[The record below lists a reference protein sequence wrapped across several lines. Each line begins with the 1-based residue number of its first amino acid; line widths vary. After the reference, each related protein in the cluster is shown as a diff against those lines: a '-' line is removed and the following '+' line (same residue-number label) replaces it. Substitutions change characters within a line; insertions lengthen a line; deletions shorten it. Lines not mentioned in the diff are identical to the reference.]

1 MQVQTN
7 TEAYSWSQRG
17 QSAAQALPPMLVKA
31 ERVAATVVLGVHGRK
46 RAGPGESFWQ
56 YRPYSFGNSTQRI
69 DWRRSALSE
78 RVFIRENEWEAAN
91 TLWVWTSASVRMQ
104 FKSAG
109 LHETKLERA
118 QLLALAMASL
128 AVRAHERV
136 GGLGSPRHPGY
147 GKSTL
152 YRIAEWILSARRD
165 ALPVPSRVQ
174 RQSAAVLV
182 SDFLESI
189 DDIAKAI
196 KPLAEAGIKGHLVQI
211 YDPIEETF
219 PFEGRIEF
227 VGLDGPLKYLAPKS
241 QSLKSAYDEKYR
253 AHNDN
258 LRTLARQLG
267 WSVMR
272 HGTHQPV
279 NRALMA
285 LHQQVSD
292 NHV

>member
-1 MQVQTN
+1 MQLHSN
-7 TEAYSWSQRG
+7 TEAYAWSQRG

-56 YRPYSFGNSTQRI
+56 YRPYSFGDSTQRI

-91 TLWVWTSASVRMQ
+91 TLWVWTSASARMN

-109 LHETKLERA
+109 LQETKQERA
-118 QLLALAMASL
+118 QLLALAIASL

-147 GKSTL
+147 GKSTIF
-152 YRIAEWILSARRD
+152 RVAEWLLSTRQD
-165 ALPVPSRVQ
+165 ALPRASLMQ
-174 RQSAAVLV
+174 RRSAAVLI
-182 SDFLESI
+182 SDFLENI
-189 DDIAKAI
+189 EDIAKTLR
-196 KPLAEAGIKGHLVQI
+196 PLAEAGINGHMVQV

-227 VGLDGPLKYLAPKS
+227 VGLDGPIKYLAPKS
-241 QSLKSAYDEKYR
+241 QILKSAYDEKYR

-258 LRTLARQLG
+258 LRTLAQQLG
-267 WSVMR
+267 WSLMR
-272 HGTHQPV
+272 HGTDQPV
-279 NRALMA
+279 SRALMA
-285 LHQQVSD
+285 LHQQVSG
-292 NHV
+292 NHA

>member
-1 MQVQTN
+1 MQPNTD
-7 TEAYSWSQRG
+7 TEAYGWSQRG

-31 ERVAATVVLGVHGRK
+31 ERVAATIVLGVHGRK

-56 YRPYSFGNSTQRI
+56 YRPYSFGDSTQRI

-91 TLWVWTSASVRMQ
+91 TLWVWTSASERMR
-104 FKSAG
+104 FKSSG
-109 LHETKLERA
+109 IEETKLERA

-128 AVRAHERV
+128 AIRAHERV
-136 GGLGSPRHPGY
+136 GGLGSPRLPGY
-147 GKSTL
+147 GKSAM
-152 YRIAEWILSARRD
+152 YRVAEWMLSKRSD
-165 ALPVPSRVQ
+165 ALPSPSRVQ
-174 RQSAAVLV
+174 RQSAAVLI

-189 DDIAKAI
+189 EDIAKAI
-196 KPLAEAGIKGHLVQI
+196 KPLAEAGIKGHLVQV

-227 VGLDGPLKYLAPKS
+227 KGLDAPVKYLAPKS
-241 QSLKSAYDEKYR
+241 QSLKSAYIEKYE

-258 LRTLARQLG
+258 LRTLSRQLG

-272 HGTHQPV
+272 HATNLSV

-285 LHQQVSD
+285 LHQHVSG